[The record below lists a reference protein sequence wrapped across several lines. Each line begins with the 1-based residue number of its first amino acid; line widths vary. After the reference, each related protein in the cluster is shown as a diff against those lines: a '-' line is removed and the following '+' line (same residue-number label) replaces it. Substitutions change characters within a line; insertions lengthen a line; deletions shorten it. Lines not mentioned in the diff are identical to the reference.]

1 MPRNGQAENRIL
13 ARLNEGDY
21 ARLSARL
28 ERVRMSHGALLSE
41 PGEHLQYAYF
51 PVDCVLSSVI
61 LLNNG
66 VSVEA
71 ATIGN
76 EGMVDVGLVVNRNAT
91 PYRIIQQVAGDC
103 LRIRAESF
111 LDALEDIPRLR
122 SLLHKYCLA
131 LLHQSSQN
139 SACNLRHSV
148 EERMSRWL
156 LVCAD
161 RSNKDE
167 MDLTQEFLSAMLGV
181 RRQSVNVTAG
191 LLQRAGLIAF
201 RRGGVKILDR
211 EGLEAAACECYRV
224 MARMYEH
231 NMAT

>member
-1 MPRNGQAENRIL
+1 MPMNGQSQNKIL
-13 ARLNEGDY
+13 D
-21 ARLSARL
+21 RLSEADYSRLAAKL
-28 ERVRMSHGALLSE
+28 ERVRMPHATVISE
-41 PGEHLQYAYF
+41 PGQPLEYAYF
-51 PVDCVLSSVI
+51 PVGCVLSSI
-61 LLNNG
+61 ISLGNG
-66 VSVEA
+66 MSVEA
-71 ATIGN
+71 STTGN
-76 EGMVDVGLVVNRNAT
+76 EGMVDVGLAVSRNTT

-111 LDALEDIPRLR
+111 YDALEELPRLHR
-122 SLLHKYCLA
+122 LLHKYCLT
-131 LLHQSSQN
+131 LLRQSSQN

-161 RSNKDE
+161 RSNKHE

-191 LLQRAGLIAF
+191 LLQRAGLIAY

-211 EGLEAAACECYRV
+211 EGLQAAACECYRIT
-224 MARMYEH
+224 ARMYEH
-231 NMAT
+231 NMST